1 MKGFTFGFI
10 DNALVALSALLGGH
24 IDQYFSG
31 YFLNGTLYGA
41 LIGHTIGD
49 VISGYAEFDARV
61 ALNMG
66 LGCLTVIFLVF
77 LYHLTLEII
86 QEKKSSRSI

>member
-1 MKGFTFGFI
+1 MQGFTFGFI
-10 DNALVALSALLGGH
+10 DNAIVALSALLGGH

-49 VISGYAEFDARV
+49 VISGYAEFDVRV

-77 LYHLTLEII
+77 LYQLFMDVVGDKKMII
-86 QEKKSSRSI
+86 

>member
-10 DNALVALSALLGGH
+10 DNSIVALSALVGGH

-66 LGCLTVIFLVF
+66 LGCVAVILLVF
-77 LYHLTLEII
+77 LYHLLLQVTE
-86 QEKKSSRSI
+86 EKKIIM